1 MATIKLSAA
10 QHRTV
15 VAALAQMDYGHRH
28 GDWDALDAAAHN
40 AALSLKY
47 FGQKTAA
54 EEEAEEEEDEDD

>member
-1 MATIKLSAA
+1 MPTIKLTAA